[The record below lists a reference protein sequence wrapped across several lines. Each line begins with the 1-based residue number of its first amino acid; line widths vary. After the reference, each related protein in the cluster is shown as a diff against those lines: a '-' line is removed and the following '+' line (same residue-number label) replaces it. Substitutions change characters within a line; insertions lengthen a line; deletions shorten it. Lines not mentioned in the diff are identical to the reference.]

1 MAKEKQNPKGDKPA
15 KADKGGG
22 DKGGKGGK
30 GGKKADLKMP
40 SGPPRMRVMFDEVVR
55 KKLAE
60 EFGIDNPHAI
70 PRPVKVTINMG
81 IGDAH
86 ENKNLL
92 EKLKG
97 HLTQLSGQASLT
109 TYARRSIA
117 GFKLRE
123 GWACGA
129 KVTLRK
135 ARMWYFIDKL
145 ISLALPRVRDFR
157 GVNPDAFDKAG
168 NYSLGLTEQGLF
180 PEINMDKVEQN
191 EIHGMTVVITFENSD
206 PAKSRFALAEMG
218 MPFRREEAA
227 EAGRKRR

>member
-1 MAKEKQNPKGDKPA
+1 MAKEKQQNPGKGDKPA
-15 KADKGGG
+15 KQPRQPKADKGAG
-22 DKGGKGGK
+22 GGK
-30 GGKKADLKMP
+30 GGKKVDLKMP
-40 SGPPRMRVMFDEVVR
+40 KSPPRMRVMFDETVR
-55 KKLAE
+55 PKVRE
-60 EFGIDNPHAI
+60 EFGIGNIHEC

-86 ENKNLL
+86 DNKNLL

-97 HLTQLSGQASLT
+97 HMTQLSGQAALT

-123 GWACGA
+123 GWACGV

-135 ARMWYFIDKL
+135 ARMWYFLDKL
-145 ISLALPRVRDFR
+145 ISLAIPRVRDFR

-180 PEINMDKVEQN
+180 PEINMDKV
-191 EIHGMTVVITFENSD
+191 
-206 PAKSRFALAEMG
+206 
-218 MPFRREEAA
+218 
-227 EAGRKRR
+227 